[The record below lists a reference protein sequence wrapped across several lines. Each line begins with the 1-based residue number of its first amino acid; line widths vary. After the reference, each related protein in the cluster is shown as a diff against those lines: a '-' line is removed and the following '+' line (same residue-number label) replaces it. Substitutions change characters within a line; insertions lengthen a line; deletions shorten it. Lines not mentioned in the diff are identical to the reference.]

1 MTKKNPTK
9 IIKLNDLVNS
19 EDPEDNQDIITK
31 EKDNQDIITKE
42 KLTSQIEE
50 IISNEPTLTNL
61 DLNETK
67 KLIGEF
73 VASESIPEQLYET
86 LSTYYNKNKDKY
98 NETLTQLIFGMN
110 IGRLIGCEESELTQ
124 LGLVLS
130 FSEIGHTQS
139 EIKNIIHKRDHP
151 KISKIILEKAGIEDT
166 SVLEAILKHENPIEK
181 TENMKVKL
189 TIIEKYTQIT
199 QMCHQLHEL
208 NSNQNTKNSFPLGEL
223 YLLGNERNFATKKI
237 TYKKYSKKLQKSI
250 IHVIHDS
257 IKTKEKQIEYGNLL
271 YDTLQGI
278 CATKYSELNSS
289 ELHNFQLDLKKII
302 YNNNKEDCFNL
313 FNIDKST
320 LEDDDTRKRF
330 IIGGLR
336 MILQIADSADYF
348 KDTVN
353 KALLLDRTQLDKQYL
368 MQVANPHYK
377 KIKYNKII

>member
-1 MTKKNPTK
+1 MVKKSINLKFNLKPPESENK
-9 IIKLNDLVNS
+9 VEFDLLT
-19 EDPEDNQDIITK
+19 PKQI
-31 EKDNQDIITKE
+31 
-42 KLTSQIEE
+42 TSQIEE

-67 KLIGEF
+67 KLIEEF

-110 IGRLIGCEESELTQ
+110 IGRLIGCKESELTQ

-130 FSEIGHTQS
+130 FSEIGHTQP
-139 EIKNIIHKRDHP
+139 EINNINHKRDHP
-151 KISKIILEKAGIEDT
+151 KISKIILEKANIKDT
-166 SVLEAILKHENPIEK
+166 SVLEAILTHENPIKEK
-181 TENMKVKL
+181 EDMNKKL
-189 TIIEKYTQIT
+189 TTVEKYAQIT

-208 NSNQNTKNSFPLGEL
+208 NSNQNTKNLFLLGEL

-237 TYKKYSKKLQKSI
+237 TDKKYSKKLQKSI

-320 LEDDDTRKRF
+320 LEDDEIRKRF

-368 MQVANPHYK
+368 MKVANPHYK
-377 KIKYNKII
+377 KINYNKII